1 MTVNCV
7 ILSWPPHAACARL
20 KTLQRNV
27 LALFLAAAGA
37 CAARPLATPDDFWR
51 WRTAADPRISPDGAW
66 VIYVEGWRDRARN
79 ASFSNLWMV
88 SSDGRRRRPF
98 TQGDVRDRSPRW
110 SPDSSRIAW
119 LSEHDGKIEI
129 LVRRADSL
137 PGSSVTTISAG
148 PRPLALAWSP
158 DGDSLAFTA
167 EFPPRSPAPAWAP
180 PAIAGLIE
188 PRPRPTAQIFVVPAA
203 GGAPRML
210 SAAPL
215 DFTGEPAWMPNGQS
229 LVCTERGGEIFS
241 LPLTGAPR
249 QLTRNSDGPRVSR
262 HPVPSPDGT
271 RIAYTAAAVG
281 PQYYA
286 VRRLRVMN
294 ADGSRDRQ
302 LAGALGRDVRHPQW
316 SNDSRTIYCTADDRG
331 ATHVYAARNDGSIR
345 QVTNRPERLHGF
357 SLADNGR
364 AVTVRSSATEG
375 SAVFTFDTA
384 TPAGGWTLIDVN
396 QQLLAE
402 REWGVVEEMPFESA
416 GRSMQAWLIKP
427 PRFDPARR
435 YPLLLDISDAP
446 QRMHG
451 GAFDLRA
458 QIFSAAGFVVLH
470 VNPRG
475 TPGYGEEF
483 GNLLETQIPAD
494 PANDLQAA
502 VDRALTKSYIDPGR
516 VIVSGGPLAL
526 WLVTHKS
533 HFAAAVI
540 HGLSQS
546 TMPFVP
552 ISANFRTPALVI
564 AAPHDPA
571 AEMIFSSLQHTR
583 IDSSLLHLPPGT
595 TSNAV
600 EMSSTLAWLAR

>member
-1 MTVNCV
+1 M
-7 ILSWPPHAACARL
+7 
-20 KTLQRNV
+20 QRNV
-27 LALFLAAAGA
+27 LALFLAAVGA

-51 WRTAADPRISPDGAW
+51 WRTAADPRISPDGAS
-66 VIYVEGWRDRARN
+66 VIFVESRSDRPRD

-88 SSDGRRRRPF
+88 SSDGRRRGPF
-98 TQGDVRDRSPRW
+98 TQCEVRDSSPRW

-119 LSEHDGKIEI
+119 ISAHDGKVEI
-129 LVRRADSL
+129 LVRGANSL
-137 PGSSVTTISAG
+137 PGTSVTTISAAG
-148 PRPLALAWSP
+148 LRPLALAWSP
-158 DGDSLAFTA
+158 DGSSLAFTA
-167 EFPPRSPAPAWAP
+167 ERTPRSPSPSWAP
-180 PAIAGLIE
+180 PAIATLIE
-188 PRPRPTAQIFVVPAA
+188 PRPRPTTQIFLVPA
-203 GGAPRML
+203 GGGDPRRL
-210 SAAPL
+210 SSAPL

-229 LVCTERGGEIFS
+229 LVCAERGGEIFS
-241 LPLTGAPR
+241 LPLAGGMPR
-249 QLTRNSDGPRVSR
+249 QLTRNSEGAMVNRD
-262 HPVPSPDGT
+262 PVPSPDGT
-271 RIAYTAAAVG
+271 RIAYTAAAAS

-286 VRRLRVMN
+286 VRHLRVMN

-302 LAGALGRDVRHPQW
+302 LAGTLGRDVRHPQW
-316 SNDSRTIYCTADDRG
+316 SNDSRTIYCIADDHG
-331 ATHVYAARNDGSIR
+331 ATHVYAARNDGSVR
-345 QVTNRPERLHGF
+345 QVTNRPELLHGF

-384 TPAGGWTLIDVN
+384 APAGGWTLVDVN
-396 QQLLAE
+396 QQLLAD
-402 REWGVVEEMPFESA
+402 RDWGGVEEMAFDSA
-416 GRSMQAWLIKP
+416 GKSMQAWLVKP
-427 PRFDPARR
+427 PNFEPARK

-502 VDRALTKSYIDPGR
+502 IDRALTKSYIDPRR
-516 VIVSGGPLAL
+516 VIVTGGPLAL
-526 WLVTHKS
+526 WLMDHKS

-540 HGLSQS
+540 RGLSQS
-546 TMPFVP
+546 AMPFVP
-552 ISANFRTPALVI
+552 ISANFKTPALVI
-564 AAPHDPA
+564 GAPQDPA
-571 AEMIFSSLQHTR
+571 AEMIFLSLQHTR
-583 IDSSLLHLPPGT
+583 IDSSLLHLPTGP

-600 EMSSTLAWLAR
+600 EMSATLAWLAR